1 MTGIGDNN
9 PPSALDAEKSG
20 VDAVLEDAEATLT
33 GVVVETAAQ
42 NAAVGDLLSRLKG
55 AKKAVTEAH
64 KADKT
69 PWLDGG
75 RRVDAIKID
84 MIAPLDTAI
93 RTAQDCRTPYLQK
106 VEAERREVARKA
118 QEEADRKEQ
127 ELREAHAAKQTASL
141 EDATAL
147 EVKEQEAKSAKI
159 AAKVAAKPVATGMKT
174 EYVVS
179 INNMDDA
186 LNHYFD
192 DGRLQEA
199 MIGFAKS
206 DVRAGKR
213 AIPGFEITRERTA
226 R

>member
-33 GVVVETAAQ
+33 GVVVETEAQ
-42 NAAVGDLLSRLKG
+42 DAAVGDLLSRLK
-55 AKKAVTEAH
+55 ATKKAVTEAH
-64 KADKT
+64 KSDKA
-69 PWLDGG
+69 PWLDGS

-84 MIAPLDTAI
+84 MIAPLDIAI
-93 RTAQDCRTPYLQK
+93 TTAQDCRTPYLQK
-106 VEAERREVARKA
+106 VERERLEAIRKA
-118 QEEADRKEQ
+118 QEEADRQEQ
-127 ELREAHAAKQTASL
+127 KLREAHAAKEPASL
-141 EDATAL
+141 DIANAL
-147 EVKEQEAKSAKI
+147 EAQEREAKSAKI

-174 EYVVS
+174 KYTVE
-179 INNMDDA
+179 IANMEDA
-186 LNHYFD
+186 LNHYFE

-213 AIPGFEITRERTA
+213 EIPGITITGERTA
-226 R
+226 